1 MTPQRQISV
10 RRAPRYVPFIVAG
23 GVLGIIAAAFVSFA
37 APAPK
42 DYTQESVF
50 GYFMVLFAAAGVL
63 LGAITALVL
72 DRISLRRAQRATV
85 EEIEDD
91 EPSDEPEPPG
101 RDAAGPAAP
110 GSGETGGEA
119 GDAGRPRREDDG
131 AAS

>member
-85 EEIEDD
+85 EEIED
-91 EPSDEPEPPG
+91 EPADEPEAPG
-101 RDAAGPAAP
+101 RGAAGPAAP
-110 GSGETGGEA
+110 APGAPGPGAESGEA
-119 GDAGRPRREDDG
+119 GRREDDG

>member
-10 RRAPRYVPFIVAG
+10 RRAPRYVPFLVVG
-23 GVLGIIAAAFVSFA
+23 GVLGIIAAAIVSFA

-42 DYTQESVF
+42 DYTQEAVF

-85 EEIEDD
+85 EEID
-91 EPSDEPEPPG
+91 EEPAGEPEPP
-101 RDAAGPAAP
+101 AGGAAAP
-110 GSGETGGEA
+110 GP
-119 GDAGRPRREDDG
+119 GDAVDRPRREDDG

>member
-37 APAPK
+37 APAPD

-63 LGAITALVL
+63 LGAVTALTL

-85 EEIEDD
+85 EEVD
-91 EPSDEPEPPG
+91 EEPAGETEAPG
-101 RDAAGPAAP
+101 REPN
-110 GSGETGGEA
+110 GEA
-119 GDAGRPRREDDG
+119 GRREDDG
-131 AAS
+131 ATS